1 MFAIPRT
8 FAHFLL
14 VSHDGTLS
22 RAQIRLMTALAPTI
36 VPATPAKG
44 LACKLLCAIRV
55 GSSRHS
61 RLTFVLLLQLSGT
74 VGQSVPL
81 VPSHRRLATSMTVSN
96 AASLIA
102 TLADPMIDTIV
113 LTAGHYILSAELS
126 VLRSVNIEAAVPG
139 TVTLDAQASISS
151 QRRVIHI
158 NPGASGFVRL
168 LGLRIT
174 GGYRNPPVRSL
185 PGAASASGG
194 GVFVTS
200 GTIDFISCKVYSN
213 TARAA
218 GDNADGGGIFV
229 PGGASRSLLELATTK
244 RASHSKLA

>member
-1 MFAIPRT
+1 
-8 FAHFLL
+8 
-14 VSHDGTLS
+14 
-22 RAQIRLMTALAPTI
+22 
-36 VPATPAKG
+36 
-44 LACKLLCAIRV
+44 
-55 GSSRHS
+55 
-61 RLTFVLLLQLSGT
+61 
-74 VGQSVPL
+74 
-81 VPSHRRLATSMTVSN
+81 MTVSN

-126 VLRSVNIEAAVPG
+126 VLRSVNIEAAEPG

-151 QRRVIHI
+151 QRRVVHI

-194 GVFVTS
+194 GVYVTS

-229 PGGASRSLLELATTK
+229 PGGASRSLLERDYKESESQQTRVNPFFLTIRSIPFQGPHGQTHTHKPRRGVRGRRSQTQRQHTLADAGVLSSTTLVGSLSLPVQMYIAWPAAAVAWPFPL
-244 RASHSKLA
+244 RSPA